1 MNQLVRQLFEELA
14 TLTPAERESI
24 LAERP
29 VAPSVRAEVE
39 SLLSFDLAQGDNLS
53 ACVADAA
60 AEMLR
65 AADGRPTGD
74 WGPYRGVRL
83 LGSGGMGAVYLAE
96 RRDGE
101 IEQKVAVKLLADG
114 GNRPAW
120 RERFL
125 KERQLLAS
133 LNHPSIVHVIDAG
146 HTADGQ
152 PYLAMEYVDG
162 VAIDLYAAR
171 TAVRERLKL
180 FLRVCEG
187 VAYAHRHLIVHRDLK
202 PSNILVDCSGQPKL
216 LDFGIAKLLD
226 ETGDSTRTVE
236 RLLTP
241 NYASPEQLRG
251 SSQTTATDVYSLGA
265 VLYKLLT
272 GRSPHETGG
281 NPAATV
287 EVIAGARQ
295 IPPPT
300 QLNPELPS
308 DLDYI
313 LRKALRTEP
322 EERYASVDAFA
333 DDIRALLDWRPVDAR
348 SGEVWYRTRRF
359 LRRYWLPATA
369 ATVMLAGL
377 SAGLYIANRER
388 AVAQRRFLEV
398 RQLANKLFEIDL
410 EVRRSPGTTKARQL
424 IVDTSLEYLRR
435 LGADARGDPELGL
448 EIGNAYMR
456 VARVQ
461 GVPTSNNLGEMEQ
474 ADESLRTAEGLI
486 QSVLTAQPRNRMAML
501 RAAQI
506 AHDRMILAWW
516 LKRPKG
522 QSLNFARKSA
532 AWLDH
537 YLKTGGIDNGE
548 TDGVFVSY
556 TNVVKQYM
564 REDQADEAL
573 RLGRRAL
580 DLARSVNEPR
590 RAGALLEAIADIY
603 RQRGDLDEALA
614 ASRESA
620 HLLDPGAETADM
632 TQMMNFVLALIR
644 EGRILDDDNSI
655 SLGRRQEAVAVLDRA
670 FRITTDIAG
679 RDPNDFNSGERFAG
693 VGILLARELRHTDP
707 ARSVDIYDRALR
719 RMAAVKNN
727 TAARRREIDALAGSV
742 FPLLQLH
749 RYRDARQRLDAAFLR
764 LNQLGL
770 YPAEQIELG
779 SLADDTLRARAEYE
793 AATGNV
799 AGAVDICE
807 KLRAL
812 IFAAKPQPRPE
823 ASLEDAVELSN
834 IYRQTAALYRRGHRP
849 APANGLEARR
859 LELWRH
865 WDTKLPHNAFV
876 RRELETAG
884 LR

>member
-1 MNQLVRQLFEELA
+1 
-14 TLTPAERESI
+14 
-24 LAERP
+24 
-29 VAPSVRAEVE
+29 
-39 SLLSFDLAQGDNLS
+39 
-53 ACVADAA
+53 
-60 AEMLR
+60 MLR
-65 AADGRPTGD
+65 IANGSGVGD
-74 WGPYRGVRL
+74 WGPYRRVRL
-83 LGSGGMGAVYLAE
+83 LGSGGMGTVYLAE

-101 IEQKVAVKLLADG
+101 IQQRVAVKLLADG
-114 GNRPAW
+114 GTRPGW
-120 RERFL
+120 HERFL

-152 PYLAMEYVDG
+152 PYLAMEYVEG
-162 VAIDLYAAR
+162 IPIDVYAAR
-171 TAVRERLKL
+171 IEVRERLRL

-187 VAYAHRHLIVHRDLK
+187 VAHAHRHLIVHRDLK
-202 PSNILVDCSGQPKL
+202 PSNILVDASGQPKL

-226 ETGDSTRTVE
+226 ETGEPTQTLE

-241 NYASPEQLRG
+241 NYASPEQLLG
-251 SSQTTATDVYSLGA
+251 ANQTTATDVYSLGA

-281 NPAATV
+281 DGAAAI

-300 QLNPELPS
+300 RLNPELPA
-308 DLDYI
+308 DIDYI

-333 DDIRALLDWRPVDAR
+333 DDIRALLEWRPVEAR
-348 SGEVWYRTRRF
+348 SGDVWYRTRRF

-369 ATVMLAGL
+369 AAVTIAGL

-388 AVAQRRFLEV
+388 AIAQRRFLEV
-398 RQLANKLFEIDL
+398 RQLANKLFDIDL

-435 LGADARGDPELGL
+435 LAVDARGDPGLGL

-474 ADESLRTAEGLI
+474 ADESLKTAEELV
-486 QSVLTAQPRNRMAML
+486 QSVLAAQPHNRIAML
-501 RAAQI
+501 RSAQI

-522 QSLNFARKSA
+522 QSLNFAHKSA
-532 AWLDH
+532 AWLDQ
-537 YLKTGGIDNGE
+537 YLNTGRIDNGE
-548 TDGVFVSY
+548 MDGVFLSY
-556 TNVVKQYM
+556 TNVTKQYM
-564 REDQADEAL
+564 REDEVDEAL

-580 DLARSVNEPR
+580 DLARSVNQPR

-620 HLLDPGAETADM
+620 RLLDPGAGTADM
-632 TQMMNFVLALIR
+632 AQMMNFVLALIR
-644 EGRILDDDNSI
+644 EGEILDDGNGP
-655 SLGRRQEAVAVLDRA
+655 SLGRRQEAAAVLDRA
-670 FRITTDIAG
+670 FRITTDIAE

-693 VGILLARELRHTDP
+693 VGILLARELWHTDP
-707 ARSVDIYDRALR
+707 GRSVDIYDRALR
-719 RMAAVKNN
+719 RMAEVKNN
-727 TAARRREIDALAGSV
+727 TAARRREIDALASSV
-742 FPLLQLH
+742 YPLLQLH
-749 RYRDARQRLDAAFLR
+749 RYGDARQRLDAAFSR
-764 LNQLGL
+764 LNQLKF

-779 SLADDTLRARAEYE
+779 SQADDTLRALAEYQ

-799 AGAVDICE
+799 AGAIETCE
-807 KLRAL
+807 KLLAL
-812 IFAAKPQPRPE
+812 VFGAQPQPKPE

-834 IYRQTAALYRRGHRP
+834 IYRQAAAFYRRGRRP
-849 APANGLEARR
+849 ERASQLDARR
-859 LELWRH
+859 LEMWQH
-865 WDTKLPHNAFV
+865 WDAKLPQNSFV
-876 RRELETAG
+876 RRELEDTGHTRAAPASSVG
-884 LR
+884 VPRPPL

>member
-14 TLTPAERESI
+14 TLTPAERERV
-24 LAERP
+24 LAQRP
-29 VAPSVRAEVE
+29 VAPGVRAEVE
-39 SLLSFDLAQGDNLS
+39 SLLSFDSAPGENLS

-60 AEMLR
+60 AEMLHI
-65 AADGRPTGD
+65 ADGSGD
-74 WGPYRGVRL
+74 GDFGPYRRVRL
-83 LGSGGMGAVYLAE
+83 LGSGGMGTVYLAE

-101 IEQKVAVKLLADG
+101 IQQKVAVKLLGDG

-125 KERQLLAS
+125 RERRLLAS

-146 HTADGQ
+146 HTSDGR

-162 VAIDLYAAR
+162 VAIDLYSAR
-171 TAVRERLKL
+171 IAVRERLRL

-187 VAYAHRHLIVHRDLK
+187 VAHAHRHLIVHRDLK
-202 PSNILVDCSGQPKL
+202 PSNILVDSSGQPKL

-226 ETGDSTRTVE
+226 ETGDPTRTVE

-251 SSQTTATDVYSLGA
+251 ASQTTATDVYSLGA

-272 GRSPHETGG
+272 DRSPHETGG
-281 NPAATV
+281 DPAAV
-287 EVIAGARQ
+287 QEVIAGARQ

-300 QLNPELPS
+300 RLNPELPA
-308 DLDYI
+308 DIDYI

-333 DDIRALLDWRPVDAR
+333 DDIRALLDWRPVEAR
-348 SGEVWYRTRRF
+348 SGDVWYRARRI

-369 ATVMLAGL
+369 AAVTLAGL
-377 SAGLYIANRER
+377 SVGLYMANRER
-388 AVAQRRFLEV
+388 AIAQRRFLEV
-398 RQLANKLFEIDL
+398 RQLANKLFDIDL
-410 EVRRSPGTTKARQL
+410 EVRRSAGPTKARQL

-435 LGADARGDPELGL
+435 LAADARGDPELAL

-474 ADESLRTAEGLI
+474 ADESLRNAEGLV
-486 QSVLTAQPRNRMAML
+486 QSVLGSQPRNRIAML

-516 LKRPKG
+516 LKRPAG

-532 AWLDH
+532 AWLDQ
-537 YLKTGGIDNGE
+537 YLNTGPIDNGE
-548 TDGVFVSY
+548 MDALFLSF
-556 TNVVKQYM
+556 TNVTKQFM
-564 REDQADEAL
+564 REDQAEEAL

-580 DLARSVNEPR
+580 DLARSVNQPR
-590 RAGALLEAIADIY
+590 RAGALLEALADIY
-603 RQRGDLDEALA
+603 RQRGDLDAALA

-620 HLLDPGAETADM
+620 SLLDPGSESADM
-632 TQMMNFVLALIR
+632 GHAMNFVLALIR
-644 EGRILDDDNSI
+644 EGRILDDDNGV
-655 SLGRRQEAVAVLDRA
+655 SLGRRQESVAVLERA
-670 FRITTDIAG
+670 FRIVAEIDG
-679 RDPNDFNSGERFAG
+679 RDPSNFNSGERFAG
-693 VGILLARELRHTDP
+693 VGILLAHELRHTSP
-707 ARSVDIYDRALR
+707 LQALEIYGRAFR
-719 RMAAVKNN
+719 RMAAFQNN
-727 TAARRREIDALAGSV
+727 STARRKEVDALAGSV
-742 FPLLQLH
+742 YPLLRLH
-749 RYRDARQRLDAAFLR
+749 RYDDARQRLDAAFLR
-764 LNQLGL
+764 LTQLGL

-779 SLADDTLRARAEYE
+779 SLADDALRARADYE
-793 AATGNV
+793 AATGNI
-799 AGAVDICE
+799 AGAIETCE
-807 KLRAL
+807 KLLAL
-812 IFAAKPQPRPE
+812 IFATKPQPKPE
-823 ASLEDAVELSN
+823 ARLEDAVELSN

-849 APANGLEARR
+849 APASVLEARR

-876 RRELETAG
+876 RRELETAA
-884 LR
+884 LP